1 MADKFRKTVINL
13 LTKSTAEKKKKP
25 KTALL
30 WQNHKTLHLHNVM
43 CLSRGLMSLYTAVFL
58 FHEHVVK
65 IMGH

>member
-13 LTKSTAEKKKKP
+13 LTKSTAEKKK

-43 CLSRGLMSLYTAVFL
+43 CLSRGLMILYTAVFL

-65 IMGH
+65 IMEH